1 MGVIYFD
8 FITLRNGILNISGYL
23 ESETGNLGVFAL
35 VNGVKTE
42 PDSYE
47 YPTRCEESIFNF
59 DFKIPVHENDLEID
73 IQSNDCVKYPFKF
86 RQFCNLSEYS
96 NYYIKDNKIVYYSD
110 NLFKV
115 VKYSYFKFIKFEING
130 LFKILKTR
138 PAFFAQAIFFRLL
151 YLVLYPVFK
160 NREIWII
167 MDRKTLADDNAEF
180 FFKYALSQD
189 DGIKK
194 FFSINRS
201 SPDYERL
208 TKEYDNILA
217 FESVK
222 HRFYYTFAK
231 KVISSQGSEFYLNPF
246 KNRNYY
252 QTAGISNVDFYF
264 LQHGIIKDNMSS
276 WLRKYDRNPNLIV
289 TSTQLEYESLF
300 DEGYFYDRDVI
311 QMLGLPRYDNLN
323 NKGLKKQIVIMP
335 SWRNYLTNSEEVYNS
350 EYFKRFNSL
359 INNEKLID
367 YASKKGYEI
376 VLKPHPEL
384 LDYIDLFDK
393 NDYVTIDFYKKY
405 QELFNESSLLITDYS
420 SIFFDFSYLKKPI
433 IYYQYGNDYHYDA
446 ENGYFKYKS
455 MGFGPVVESEEKL
468 IETIIHYIDSD
479 CVMEDIYKKRVDDF
493 FKYHDNKNS
502 KRCYDWILNH

>member
-194 FFSINRS
+194 FF
-201 SPDYERL
+201 
-208 TKEYDNILA
+208 
-217 FESVK
+217 
-222 HRFYYTFAK
+222 
-231 KVISSQGSEFYLNPF
+231 Q
-246 KNRNYY
+246 
-252 QTAGISNVDFYF
+252 
-264 LQHGIIKDNMSS
+264 
-276 WLRKYDRNPNLIV
+276 
-289 TSTQLEYESLF
+289 
-300 DEGYFYDRDVI
+300 
-311 QMLGLPRYDNLN
+311 
-323 NKGLKKQIVIMP
+323 
-335 SWRNYLTNSEEVYNS
+335 
-350 EYFKRFNSL
+350 
-359 INNEKLID
+359 
-367 YASKKGYEI
+367 
-376 VLKPHPEL
+376 
-384 LDYIDLFDK
+384 
-393 NDYVTIDFYKKY
+393 
-405 QELFNESSLLITDYS
+405 
-420 SIFFDFSYLKKPI
+420 
-433 IYYQYGNDYHYDA
+433 
-446 ENGYFKYKS
+446 
-455 MGFGPVVESEEKL
+455 
-468 IETIIHYIDSD
+468 
-479 CVMEDIYKKRVDDF
+479 
-493 FKYHDNKNS
+493 
-502 KRCYDWILNH
+502 